1 MIARDKSSSRPQR
14 YEPTP
19 VYALA
24 EHLKQQGVDLHR
36 IRGPW
41 HSSRRTLRRPGR
53 NAATGIP
60 IVTDGVSELAVD
72 SPERAADL
80 SGFLNWC
87 GVAHL
92 EPVPN
97 LRPPEEDLAPN

>member
-1 MIARDKSSSRPQR
+1 MPKKFHPRR

-19 VYALA
+19 VYVLA
-24 EHLKQQGVDLHR
+24 EHLKRKGVDLAH

-41 HSSRRTLRRPGR
+41 RSIQRLLRRPGR
-53 NAATGIP
+53 NSERIIP
-60 IVTDGVSELAVD
+60 IVTNGETQVAVD
-72 SPERAADL
+72 TAEHAVDL

-92 EPVPN
+92 KPVPN
-97 LRPPEEDLAPN
+97 LLPPVQDLAG